1 MKKRRR
7 RKKRYHINLKKWKT
21 IFIICMILWGIVV
34 GLKFMYQSVF
44 PVVMGYA
51 KTQTINI
58 ATLVIKE
65 GIGKSDLV
73 SFKMDDVIKFQEKD
87 DGTVSSILVNTP
99 ALNRLLV
106 STTQQIEEKLLLV
119 ETGDL
124 SELGL
129 DAIYGGPYEDGVL
142 INVPLAAAFNL
153 SLFHDIGPKFPV
165 TAKINGSAV
174 TDIATEVRPYGIN
187 NALLEI
193 LLKVTVS
200 MYVGLP
206 FKSEEVTVT
215 VSTPLVLKMI
225 TGDIPQYYYIGS
237 SSASPL
243 SPFTNES
250 GKTPQSSSTTPAPN
264 ASPDQSVESG
274 LENILLQ

>member
-7 RKKRYHINLKKWKT
+7 RKKSYYINFKKWKR
-21 IFIICMILWGIVV
+21 ILVAGLVFWMIGVS
-34 GLKFMYQSVF
+34 LKFMYQSIL

-65 GIGKSDLV
+65 GIANSELI
-73 SFKMDDVIKFQEKD
+73 SFKIDDVIKFQEKD
-87 DGTVSSILVNTP
+87 DGTVSSIVVNTP
-99 ALNRLLV
+99 VLNRLLV

-124 SELGL
+124 TELGL

-142 INVPLAAAFNL
+142 LNVPLAAAFNL
-153 SLFHDIGPKFPV
+153 SLFHDISPTFPV
-165 TAKINGSAV
+165 SAKINGNAV
-174 TDIATEVRPYGIN
+174 TDIVTEVKPYGIN

-193 LLKVTVS
+193 ILKVTVK
-200 MYVGLP
+200 MYVAMP
-206 FKSEEVTVT
+206 FRSEEITVT
-215 VSTPLVLKMI
+215 VSSPLVLKMI
-225 TGDIPQYYYIGS
+225 TGEIPQYYYIGS
-237 SSASPL
+237 TTNGASPL

-250 GKTPQSSSTTPAPN
+250 GKSQSSPIPDV
-264 ASPDQSVESG
+264 SPDQGVEDG